1 MHAQDIL
8 FWAIKAAMEAVI
20 SSLASHKAGTDGGVT
35 RSLSA
40 DLFPDRTA
48 FFTFF
53 FFLPSNLTVNSNIF
67 NFNTSIYFF
76 TKATDSLVSI
86 VSFFVLN
93 VFLFYLYKRC

>member
-1 MHAQDIL
+1 
-8 FWAIKAAMEAVI
+8 MEAVI

-53 FFLPSNLTVNSNIF
+53 FFFLPSNLTVNSNIL

-86 VSFFVLN
+86 VCFFVLN

>member
-1 MHAQDIL
+1 
-8 FWAIKAAMEAVI
+8 MEAVI

-48 FFTFF
+48 FLTFF
-53 FFLPSNLTVNSNIF
+53 FFLPSNLTVNSNIL

-76 TKATDSLVSI
+76 TKATDRLVSI
-86 VSFFVLN
+86 VSFFVLDA
-93 VFLFYLYKRC
+93 FLFYLYKRC

>member
-1 MHAQDIL
+1 MEELLAAFPLTCSQTERLYSLL
-8 FWAIKAAMEAVI
+8 F
-20 SSLASHKAGTDGGVT
+20 S
-35 RSLSA
+35 
-40 DLFPDRTA
+40 
-48 FFTFF
+48 F